1 MSNYHTSVLL
11 EEVVEYLNIKP
22 GEKYID
28 ATLGG
33 GGHSFEI
40 LKNGGKVLGI
50 DVDEEALDFV
60 EKKLNTEN
68 IKYKNGENVTL
79 ARGNFRDIDTIS
91 KENGFEQV
99 SGILF
104 DFGVSSHQIDDPKR
118 GFSFQ
123 KNGPLDMRMDTDLGV
138 TAKDLLN
145 GLHRNE
151 LINVFRNFGEERFA
165 HGIATEIV
173 RVRKLQEITTT
184 DQLIEIIHRVMPARL
199 DRTAAAARIFQ
210 SLRIIINDELHV
222 IEEALP
228 KALQLLKSEG
238 RIVAISFHSLEDRI
252 VKHSFQTFEKNGWG
266 EIITPHPMTATEEEK
281 ARNNRSRSAKLRV
294 FEKKQKEKS

>member
-1 MSNYHTSVLL
+1 MSSYHKSVLL
-11 EEVVEYLNIKP
+11 QEVVDYLRISP

-33 GGHSFEI
+33 GGHTTRI
-40 LKNGGKVLGI
+40 LELGGKVLGL
-50 DVDEEALDFV
+50 DVDEEALEYVSEELKVKSEKFKIGEDIIFV
-60 EKKLNTEN
+60 
-68 IKYKNGENVTL
+68 
-79 ARGNFRDIDTIS
+79 RGNFKDIDTIA
-91 KENGFEQV
+91 EQNGFESV
-99 SGILF
+99 SGIIF

-123 KNGPLDMRMDTDLGV
+123 QIGPLDMRMDKELGV
-138 TAKDLLN
+138 TAKDLIN

-151 LINVFRNFGEERFA
+151 LMNVFRNFGEERFA

-173 RVRKLQEITTT
+173 SVRKIQEITTT
-184 DQLIEIIHRVMPARL
+184 DQLIEIINSVMPAKL

-210 SLRIIINDELHV
+210 SLRIIVNDELHV

-228 KALQLLKSEG
+228 KALKLLKSRG

-252 VKHSFQTFEKNGWG
+252 VKHQFQSFEKSELGT
-266 EIITPHPMTATEEEK
+266 IQTVHPVMAKEEEI
-281 ARNNRSRSAKLRV
+281 ARNSRSRSAKLRV
-294 FEKKQKEKS
+294 FEKK